1 MTTILKRPKN
11 DEVPNPENL
20 KKGIKF
26 GEGQDPTK
34 GGAPKGKRVTTI
46 LKEILG
52 KDSTEIGI
60 DNLPEGMDG
69 NKALALELLT
79 IAFSKKSRDNDK
91 LSAIKEILDRL
102 EGKPTQSVEQTIKGS
117 VPIEAWLDD
126 KSS

>member
-91 LSAIKEILDRL
+91 LSAIKEILLSQEALLSKDKFR
-102 EGKPTQSVEQTIKGS
+102 S
-117 VPIEAWLDD
+117 IEKHF
-126 KSS
+126 KSLFHRKDVT